1 MAGEDGLLGDVKA
14 GLIRIMAGKCN
25 AELPNDELKQLG
37 KNSDLP
43 VDSASGKSGAIFP
56 ANVI

>member
-25 AELPNDELKQLG
+25 AELPNDELK
-37 KNSDLP
+37 
-43 VDSASGKSGAIFP
+43 
-56 ANVI
+56 